1 MTGFLRWLG
10 GAVALGI
17 FLFMAA
23 GWWLLNADEIEPPAL
38 PGERVQ
44 ASLQLGELR
53 RHWYGYVP
61 ASLQPGAPL
70 LLVLHGS
77 LGDGK
82 GIRALTFYSFD
93 VLAEREGLMVLYPDG
108 IKQHW
113 NDCRASAAYA
123 ANTQDIDDVAFL
135 RALIAEAVSEY
146 GVDPAQVYV
155 VGMSN
160 GGQMAFRMAL
170 EAPDAV
176 AGVAAFVASMPVTDN
191 LDCSPRGEPVPV
203 LIVNGTEDPINP
215 YEGGLV
221 EMLGDNSRGSVLS
234 SLDSAAYWAGL
245 AGDPAPPTPRTWP
258 DRDPDDDTT
267 VSTRQWR
274 PGSATPVS
282 LVTVEGG
289 GHTMPHPV
297 FRLPRFLGPTSHE
310 FDAAELSWQFFRE
323 GRVRPPGE

>member
-234 SLDSAAYWAGL
+234 SLDSAAYWAGW
-245 AGDPAPPTPRTWP
+245 PA
-258 DRDPDDDTT
+258 
-267 VSTRQWR
+267 TRRRPR
-274 PGSATPVS
+274 PGP
-282 LVTVEGG
+282 
-289 GHTMPHPV
+289 
-297 FRLPRFLGPTSHE
+297 GPT
-310 FDAAELSWQFFRE
+310 
-323 GRVRPPGE
+323 GTPTTIPP